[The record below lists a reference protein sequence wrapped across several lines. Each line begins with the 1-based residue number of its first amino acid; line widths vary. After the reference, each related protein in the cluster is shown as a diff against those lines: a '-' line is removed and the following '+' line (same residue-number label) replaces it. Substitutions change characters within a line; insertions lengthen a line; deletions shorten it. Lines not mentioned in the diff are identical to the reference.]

1 MLVAYMGSVDF
12 GENIQMFS
20 SARVFTFQTYTVRT
34 KVKQCCVLLCVLSGF
49 AVVLGSGGGGGE
61 LVALLLL
68 SCCRGAV
75 CVLRLFLAVPW
86 VGLHCVIVVFT
97 DHTHLLFTQA

>member
-49 AVVLGSGGGGGE
+49 AVVLGSGGGGGGAGCFAF
-61 LVALLLL
+61 VVLL
-68 SCCRGAV
+68 SWCCVCSTALPRGAMGWSAL
-75 CVLRLFLAVPW
+75 CDC
-86 VGLHCVIVVFT
+86 GIY
-97 DHTHLLFTQA
+97 